1 MSGSDLFGVPKE
13 QMKNLVASRD
23 ERKKSGVDTASNVI
37 PQFSKSSVISGER
50 LTGSANERVHLEQ
63 AIDEI
68 HSENVARLEAMTKDE
83 ILEEQARIK
92 ASLGKRVVDATVL
105 YMLEK
110 VLLI

>member
-1 MSGSDLFGVPKE
+1 
-13 QMKNLVASRD
+13 MKNLVTSRD
-23 ERKKSGVDTASNVI
+23 GRKKSGVVTASNVTA
-37 PQFSKSSVISGER
+37 QFSKSSVISGEG
-50 LTGSANERVHLEQ
+50 LTGSSNERVRLDK

-68 HSENVARLEAMTKDE
+68 HCENVARLKAMTKDE